1 MNPSPVLKFAAKIG
15 TRKWLVIAVFL
26 SLAGALSA
34 TVIPN
39 LFPFFDPTGV
49 VSTYNVNG
57 PIHEDGPFFQSLGT
71 NGRSCGT
78 CHQASDAMGLGVQ
91 NIRARFAL
99 THGKDPLF
107 AAIDGANCPTGSPSN
122 PADHSLLLKSGV
134 IRVFLKVPGTAQF
147 TIKAVRDPYGCA
159 IVTDPTT
166 GQQTV
171 SIYRRPLPTTNL
183 RFLSTMMFDG
193 RESITNPLNSESTF
207 MANLTADLMQQSIDA
222 TNTHAQA
229 AQPPTIEQQQEIVN
243 FELGLFSAQFAD
255 FRAGL
260 LIADGAQGGA
270 YNLSQQ

>member
-1 MNPSPVLKFAAKIG
+1 MIPSPVLKFAAKIG
-15 TRKWLVIAVFL
+15 TRKWIVIAVFL

-49 VSTYNVNG
+49 VSTYNING
-57 PIHEDGPFFQSLGT
+57 PIREDGPFFQSLGT

-107 AAIDGANCPTGSPSN
+107 AAVDGANCPTGSSSN

-134 IRVFLKVPGTAQF
+134 IRIFLPVPPNAQF
-147 TIKAVRDPYGCA
+147 TIKAVHDPYGCA

-183 RFLSTMMFDG
+183 RFLSTIMFDG
-193 RESITNPLNSESTF
+193 RESGTIATEQRSHLHGQPHRRPDAAVDRRHERSRPSRP
-207 MANLTADLMQQSIDA
+207 TA
-222 TNTHAQA
+222 HARA
-229 AQPPTIEQQQEIVN
+229 A
-243 FELGLFSAQFAD
+243 
-255 FRAGL
+255 AG
-260 LIADGAQGGA
+260 
-270 YNLSQQ
+270 NREF

>member
-1 MNPSPVLKFAAKIG
+1 MIPSPVLKCAAKIG
-15 TRKWLVIAVFL
+15 TRKWIVIAVFL

-49 VSTYNVNG
+49 VSTYNTNG
-57 PIHEDGPFFQSLGT
+57 PIREDGPFFQSLGT

-91 NIRARFAL
+91 NIRARFAAHAWQEIRCSPPL
-99 THGKDPLF
+99 TARTAPP
-107 AAIDGANCPTGSPSN
+107 APPSN

-134 IRVFLKVPGTAQF
+134 IRIFLPVPPNAQF
-147 TIKAVRDPYGCA
+147 TIKAVHDPYGCA

-183 RFLSTMMFDG
+183 RFLSTIMFDG
-193 RESITNPLNSESTF
+193 RESGTNPLNSEATF

-222 TNTHAQA
+222 TN
-229 AQPPTIEQQQEIVN
+229 
-243 FELGLFSAQFAD
+243 GLTRKPHNRPRS
-255 FRAGL
+255 
-260 LIADGAQGGA
+260 
-270 YNLSQQ
+270 LSSRES